1 VLARQSF
8 SPHIVLA
15 CDVVACDMHACD
27 VIISST
33 GSSQTLLNT
42 CVA

>member
-8 SPHIVLA
+8 SPHIVL
-15 CDVVACDMHACD
+15 ACD